1 MFETNFNTAEAL
13 AFFLELDTKGTMY
26 NRQVIEHEDGTF
38 TLIWDEDE
46 ED

>member
-1 MFETNFNTAEAL
+1 MFETTFNTAEAL
-13 AFFLELDTKGTMY
+13 AYFLELDTEETMY

>member
-1 MFETNFNTAEAL
+1 MFETNFNTAEDL
-13 AFFLELDTKGTMY
+13 AYFLELDTEETMY